1 MDWSGRGFRAHARV
15 WWGLT
20 RALSACFLGA
30 AGGSLLTGSRPA
42 YHYPL
47 ITTRLSLLAYRY
59 PLIVTRLSSLAYHD
73 PPSLYSPIFT
83 REARL
88 TNEYL

>member
-42 YHYPL
+42 YHDP
-47 ITTRLSLLAYRY
+47 
-59 PLIVTRLSSLAYHD
+59 PIVTRLSSPAYRH
-73 PPSLYSPIFT
+73 PPIVTRLSRPAESLLTNLYS
-83 REARL
+83 RSA
-88 TNEYL
+88 TN